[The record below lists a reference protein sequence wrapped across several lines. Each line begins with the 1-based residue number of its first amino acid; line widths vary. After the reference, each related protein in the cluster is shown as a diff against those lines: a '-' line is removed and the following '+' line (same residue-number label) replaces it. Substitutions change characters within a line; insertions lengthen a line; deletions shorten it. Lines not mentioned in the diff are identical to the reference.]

1 LPALIKNNLNKG
13 GEVMKAIN
21 NIPSRETGTVLLKHR
36 KSIKGLYCWLSKH
49 CITMFLAI
57 FLLMIVAPVD
67 ASTGSGKN
75 KKCGCRFKQTSFSYP
90 VIIKA
95 NKKSS
100 VHNKNLKKS
109 RNRNYSFPV

>member
-1 LPALIKNNLNKG
+1 
-13 GEVMKAIN
+13 MKAFNSIT
-21 NIPSRETGTVLLKHR
+21 PRETGTVLLKHR
-36 KSIKGLYCWLSKH
+36 KSIKGLWCWLSKH
-49 CITMFLAI
+49 CIAIFLAI

-100 VHNKNLKKS
+100 VYNKNLKKS
-109 RNRNYSFPV
+109 RGKDYCFPV

>member
-1 LPALIKNNLNKG
+1 
-13 GEVMKAIN
+13 MKAIKS
-21 NIPSRETGTVLLKHR
+21 ITSRDKGTILLKHR
-36 KSIKGLYCWLSKH
+36 KSIKGLCCGLSRH
-49 CITMFLAI
+49 LITIFLAI

-75 KKCGCRFKQTSFSYP
+75 KNCGCRFKKTSFSYP

-100 VHNKNLKKS
+100 VYHKDINKSKKI
-109 RNRNYSFPV
+109 NHSFPV

>member
-1 LPALIKNNLNKG
+1 
-13 GEVMKAIN
+13 MKAIYN
-21 NIPSRETGTVLLKHR
+21 PSKETGTVLLKHR

-49 CITMFLAI
+49 CITIFLAV
-57 FLLMIVAPVD
+57 FLLLIVEPAD

-75 KKCGCRFKQTSFSYP
+75 KNCGCRFKQTSFSYP
-90 VIIKA
+90 VIKA

-100 VHNKNLKKS
+100 LHNKSLKKS